1 MANSFE
7 TDGRGPSDR
16 QLLLCG
22 LVMAVVAALVGT
34 ALVIKST
41 GRFND
46 YVRVVAELT
55 NVGDGLPAKS
65 DV

>member
-46 YVRVVAELT
+46 
-55 NVGDGLPAKS
+55 
-65 DV
+65 